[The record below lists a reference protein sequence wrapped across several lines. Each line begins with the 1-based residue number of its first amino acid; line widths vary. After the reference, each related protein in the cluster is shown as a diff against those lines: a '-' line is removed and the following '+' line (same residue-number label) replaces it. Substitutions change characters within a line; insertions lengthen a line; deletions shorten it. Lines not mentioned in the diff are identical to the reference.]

1 MLEIITVMQMPKLS
15 LSRIAD
21 KLLGEK
27 PPSSS
32 EILAMIQSVQKSGI
46 SAPGANAIPLDW
58 KTNLE
63 DIRKE
68 TVKEVDKKISD
79 FQNRIVDIER
89 NAKEAKETSV
99 ETKAK
104 VEAIE
109 KNMKKFLSLYEL
121 VTNQVNPFIE
131 TPIRRPLDEDLEKEG
146 GIDDEKPAPTEG
158 KKISDLIAA
167 AQAGGGYSGNTTEDL
182 GKHLIDIKEVNPEKK
197 G

>member
-167 AQAGGGYSGNTTEDL
+167 AQAGGDIL
-182 GKHLIDIKEVNPEKK
+182 GIQQKTL
-197 G
+197 GSTL

>member
-1 MLEIITVMQMPKLS
+1 MQMPKLS

-68 TVKEVDKKISD
+68 TVREVDKKIND
-79 FQNRIVDIER
+79 FQNKDC
-89 NAKEAKETSV
+89 
-99 ETKAK
+99 
-104 VEAIE
+104 
-109 KNMKKFLSLYEL
+109 
-121 VTNQVNPFIE
+121 
-131 TPIRRPLDEDLEKEG
+131 
-146 GIDDEKPAPTEG
+146 
-158 KKISDLIAA
+158 
-167 AQAGGGYSGNTTEDL
+167 
-182 GKHLIDIKEVNPEKK
+182 
-197 G
+197 